1 MRNDGIARANGA
13 KVLVSASGNTDDIIE
28 AILDA
33 VGEVRGQTRDFSR
46 QFSPDRAGMRDLW
59 NWVKANIKY
68 KEDPLGVQWIKEP
81 ARLWHDRVGDC
92 KSYTLFIVS
101 VLENLGLGYHI
112 KFVNTEKRGSRIV
125 NHVYPVAVMGDG
137 EEVTIDAVHKKFDD
151 EHPFFY
157 SKIYNMADIYRLSG
171 IGNTS
176 AAAAEI
182 EAYRSAI
189 NTINAVITDDHLL
202 GDITKMTAGEFERW
216 QQAQLFEAQAYS
228 ATNESERI
236 RFLAA
241 ADAVRTGNVSGIGS
255 FSNTDAQR
263 IAAFIAQSA
272 NKTQPAFPAPV
283 LELPNVSGVGSLKD
297 IVGNI
302 VDDIKTAWRKVVN
315 WLFKTAMP
323 GAAPFFLYNFLKKT
337 PGGKTAKRQAK
348 QGALL
353 TWIQKAGKFDSE
365 QAVLN
370 AARAGIVKQYGK
382 QPEAVLNAAAGGQI
396 AGIGAIVAAIVKAV
410 MVVIDIVSN
419 IAKLFKKKGPDV
431 NATTDAPDFEELG
444 AEYAASLK
452 MGPIGP
458 SGTPINTNRG
468 SLPEWFVP
476 AAAAAAAALLIL
488 KT

>member
-1 MRNDGIARANGA
+1 MKNDGIARAKGA
-13 KVLVSASGNTDDIIE
+13 KVLVSSSGNTDDIIE

-33 VGEVRGQTRDFSR
+33 VGEVRGQTREFSR
-46 QFSPDRAGMRDLW
+46 QFSPDRTGMRELW
-59 NWVKANIKY
+59 NWVKENIRY
-68 KEDPLGVQWIKEP
+68 KEDPFGVQWIKEP

-101 VLENLGLGYHI
+101 VLENLGLGYYI
-112 KFVNTEKRGSRIV
+112 KFVNTERRGSKIV
-125 NHVYPVAVMGDG
+125 NHVYPVAIMRDG
-137 EEVTIDAVHKKFDD
+137 EEVVMDAVHTRFDD
-151 EHPFFY
+151 EHPFYF
-157 SKIYNMADIYRLSG
+157 SKIYDMADIYRLSG
-171 IGNTS
+171 IGNPS
-176 AAAAEI
+176 AAAEI
-182 EAYRSAI
+182 AAYKSAI
-189 NTINAVITDDHLL
+189 DEINAIITDDHLL
-202 GDITKMTAGEFERW
+202 NDLTKLSSGDFARW
-216 QQAQLFEAQAYS
+216 QQAQLFDAQAES
-228 ATNESERI
+228 AADEKTRL

-241 ADAVRTGNVSGIGS
+241 ADAVRTGNVSGIGA
-255 FSNTDAQR
+255 FSNKDAKKIADFIATSATQTQ
-263 IAAFIAQSA
+263 AAF
-272 NKTQPAFPAPV
+272 PMPV

-297 IVGNI
+297 IVGDI
-302 VDDIKTAWRKVVN
+302 VDNIKEAWRKVVN

-353 TWIQKAGKFDSE
+353 TWVQKAGKFDSE

-396 AGIGAIVAAIVKAV
+396 AGVGVIVAAIIKAV
-410 MVVIDIVSN
+410 MVVVEIVNN

-431 NATTDAPDFEELG
+431 NAQTDAPDLNELQT
-444 AEYAASLK
+444 EYAASLK

-458 SGTPINTNRG
+458 KSPINTNRG
-468 SLPEWFVP
+468 SLPEWVIP
-476 AAAAAAAALLIL
+476 AAAVVAAVVIL